1 MVKARMMKKSA
12 EQERP
17 GERGGGAIA
26 GAVTSSVGP
35 ENVDVDVLAMSLLD
49 RVDYADHFVLAHETD
64 PGQRPEQWARA
75 MFGDTPDLIER
86 FLWSGILRLRLQSG
100 RSAGTIAGWRITDRG
115 DDWVSVA
122 AASRSMSAVLVIRA
136 RASTVEL
143 ATLVR
148 YDRSRARL
156 VWVPT
161 AFVHRRLAPGL
172 LRSTGRSMA

>member
-1 MVKARMMKKSA
+1 MMKKNA
-12 EQERP
+12 QHERTS
-17 GERGGGAIA
+17 ERTGSTIA

-35 ENVDVDVLAMSLLD
+35 DNVDADVLAMSSLD
-49 RVDYADHFVLAHETD
+49 HADYADHFVLAHETD
-64 PGQRPEQWARA
+64 PRQTPEQWART

-86 FLWSGILRLRLQSG
+86 LLWSGILRLRLQAG
-100 RSAGTIAGWRITDRG
+100 RSTGTIAGWRITDRG
-115 DDWVSVA
+115 EDWISVT

-136 RASTVEL
+136 CASTVEL
-143 ATLVR
+143 ATIVR

-172 LRSTGRSMA
+172 LRSTARSMA